1 MGREPHSPRRT
12 LRERKKNES
21 GQAQAVTPQTVEALL
36 AYAVGVMRMGFRD
49 FCALTPGELTLAA
62 AQFAEER
69 TRAHQGEWER
79 TRTLAAITVQPHVKG
94 RVSAR
99 SLLPLPWDKEA
110 ANPNRPAAPTLSKE
124 QSLERLKGLLAR
136 QGAES
141 QRPTVEAAPVHG

>member
-1 MGREPHSPRRT
+1 
-12 LRERKKNES
+12 
-21 GQAQAVTPQTVEALL
+21 
-36 AYAVGVMRMGFRD
+36 MRMGFHD

-62 AQFAEER
+62 AQFADER

-99 SLLPLPWDKEA
+99 SLLPLPWDKETA
-110 ANPNRPAAPTLSKE
+110 APRPAAPAMTKE

-141 QRPTVEAAPVHG
+141 PGKSIAQGNALGTPPR

>member
-1 MGREPHSPRRT
+1 
-12 LRERKKNES
+12 
-21 GQAQAVTPQTVEALL
+21 
-36 AYAVGVMRMGFRD
+36 MGFRD

-141 QRPTVEAAPVHG
+141 QRPDGATPHSPGQRHERADTPGHPRTMPFAP